1 MTSLA
6 PILQAFF
13 TDRLITQRRAS
24 PNTIAA
30 YRDAFRLLLAFATSL
45 TGKTASNLDIAD
57 IDADCVTGFLRHLE
71 HERRNGPRSRN
82 ARLAAIRSL
91 FSYAATRCPEDA
103 ATIQRVLAIPA
114 AKAKCN
120 TVTYLNDHEAA
131 AFLTACNRA
140 TWAGR
145 RDHAMFTLAIQTGL
159 RISELTSLTVGDLHL
174 GAGANIHCFG
184 KGRKE
189 RHTPLIPHTVK
200 VLAAWTRQLGPGP
213 DTPLFPT
220 STGRA
225 LSRDAVEH
233 RVKLTAARAAQT
245 RPSLATKNV
254 TAHTLRHTAAMRL
267 LHAGVDI
274 TVIALWLGH
283 EQITTTNTYL
293 HADMTQKEE
302 AIAKTSPIDARR
314 TGTRYQADDRLL
326 AFLDNL

>member
-6 PILQAFF
+6 PTLQAFF

-30 YRDAFRLLLAFATSL
+30 YRDTFRLLLAFATSL
-45 TGKTASNLDIAD
+45 TGKTASKLDIID
-57 IDADCVTGFLRHLE
+57 LDADCVTGFLRHLE

-103 ATIQRVLAIPA
+103 ATIQRVLAIPV
-114 AKAKCN
+114 AKTKRN

-131 AFLTACNRA
+131 AFLNACDQT
-140 TWAGR
+140 TWTGR

-159 RISELTSLTVGDLHL
+159 RISELISLTVGDLHL
-174 GAGANIHCFG
+174 GAGPNIHCFG

-189 RHTPLIPHTVK
+189 RRTPLIPHTVK
-200 VLAAWTRQLGPGP
+200 VLAAWIKQLDPGL

-220 STGRA
+220 SIGRA

-233 RVKLTAARAAQT
+233 RVKLTATRAAQAC
-245 RPSLATKNV
+245 PSLEDKNT

-293 HADMTQKEE
+293 HADMTQKEQ
-302 AIAKTSPIDARR
+302 AIAKTNPIDA
-314 TGTRYQADDRLL
+314 GNPGRYHADDSLI
-326 AFLDNL
+326 AFLANL